1 MLAKVTSANRE
12 RTLDDPRS
20 PTLALAN
27 SRGGHPR
34 PRHQSVVRVANRRR
48 LASRGRPQFHLS
60 GTQPQ
65 SRHRVW
71 CFRGFAIHRHAD
83 CLDSRL
89 SGRHRR
95 ASLVVCR
102 GSKQRPVN
110 RGRSRT
116 FARRGH
122 RQCNRSHRSRGGHR
136 LLRSLA
142 RQLPLARLQCRRFC
156 NHHRRGPHHYR
167 RTLLPQTPSPRS
179 QQSPSKLT
187 PFWLRC
193 RRAVAIP
200 SDLPETRT
208 PVIAEGNWPV
218 RVAGF
223 LLGAIFAY
231 RDGRLASADDAAAAA
246 AFCGGRS
253 VLAGAAAWPLTPE
266 DVALGLTGS
275 GISSFLRSAVSSLS
289 RMSLF
294 SFRKTRAFSR
304 PWPMRSP
311 PKLIHVPLFS
321 STPFS
326 TPRSIKSPSREI
338 PSPYTM
344 SNSASRNGAATLS
357 PSLIA

>member
-1 MLAKVTSANRE
+1 MLRGANY
-12 RTLDDPRS
+12 
-20 PTLALAN
+20 
-27 SRGGHPR
+27 
-34 PRHQSVVRVANRRR
+34 RR

-65 SRHRVW
+65 SRHRLW
-71 CFRGFAIHRHAD
+71 SLRRFAFYRHENCID
-83 CLDSRL
+83 TRV

-102 GSKQRPVN
+102 GSKHRPPN
-110 RGRSRT
+110 GSRSR
-116 FARRGH
+116 ALAGRGH
-122 RQCNRSHRSRGGHR
+122 RQCNRSHCPRCGHR

-142 RQLPLARLQCRRFC
+142 RQLSLARLQCRRLR

-200 SDLPETRT
+200 SDLPETGT

-321 STPFS
+321 SKPFS
-326 TPRSIKSPSREI
+326 TPRSIRSPSREI
-338 PSPYTM
+338 PSP
-344 SNSASRNGAATLS
+344 
-357 PSLIA
+357 